1 VRICGSGLAQLH
13 HELEEAAAMCG
24 AHWFTVF
31 RRIVLA
37 LLAPSLLTSVIYV
50 GLRSFREYSASILL
64 ASPGNQV
71 FSVMVLDM
79 WDGGNLNILC
89 AYVTMVTAVL
99 GVLVAL
105 LSWAAKRFGVKVA

>member
-1 VRICGSGLAQLH
+1 
-13 HELEEAAAMCG
+13 
-24 AHWFTVF
+24 
-31 RRIVLA
+31 
-37 LLAPSLLTSVIYV
+37 
-50 GLRSFREYSASILL
+50 
-64 ASPGNQV
+64 
-71 FSVMVLDM
+71 M